1 MKHSQMTPAMR
12 LLRRFGVEALSRWTG
27 RHRSRVNAWTWPTDR
42 GGTGGVIPVRLRAAI
57 AAGALA
63 EQGQV
68 LNPADFELQVG
79 EAYLIEG
86 QPSLPIQ
93 TGAAA

>member
-12 LLRRFGVEALSRWTG
+12 LLKRFGVEALSRWT
-27 RHRSRVNAWTWPTDR
+27 TDR

-68 LNPADFELQVG
+68 LNPADFELQIG